1 MQLNALCVNHMQQWT
16 PNDKSRKFEIDLI
29 DELFYQI
36 EFIVYWYLGECV
48 GENLSTLMISY
59 VCA

>member
-29 DELFYQI
+29 DELFHQI
-36 EFIVYWYLGECV
+36 EFIVYCGPFY
-48 GENLSTLMISY
+48 
-59 VCA
+59 